1 MTEEALY
8 IIQNDIYWMI
18 NDKFQKN
25 NIPPMIQKMIME
37 GIYSR
42 YQTESLKYE
51 WEIRIQNYAKNQETE
66 NNSLIIK
73 PIEGVDNE
81 QNQET
86 ES

>member
-81 QNQET
+81 QNQEI

>member
-51 WEIRIQNYAKNQETE
+51 WEIRIQNYAKNQEAE

-86 ES
+86 EG

>member
-1 MTEEALY
+1 MTEESLY

-73 PIEGVDNE
+73 PIEGIDNE
-81 QNQET
+81 QNKET

>member
-1 MTEEALY
+1 MTEESLY

-18 NDKFQKN
+18 NDKFRKN

-51 WEIRIQNYAKNQETE
+51 WELRIQNYAEKQSEE
-66 NNSLIIK
+66 KDSLIIK
-73 PIEGVDNE
+73 PLEGDNNE
-81 QNQET
+81 
-86 ES
+86 

>member
-1 MTEEALY
+1 MTEESLY

-51 WEIRIQNYAKNQETE
+51 WEIRIQNYAKDQENE
-66 NNSLIIK
+66 NNSLMIK
-73 PIEGVDNE
+73 PIEGVSNE
-81 QNQET
+81 QDKET
-86 ES
+86 QS

>member
-1 MTEEALY
+1 
-8 IIQNDIYWMI
+8 MI